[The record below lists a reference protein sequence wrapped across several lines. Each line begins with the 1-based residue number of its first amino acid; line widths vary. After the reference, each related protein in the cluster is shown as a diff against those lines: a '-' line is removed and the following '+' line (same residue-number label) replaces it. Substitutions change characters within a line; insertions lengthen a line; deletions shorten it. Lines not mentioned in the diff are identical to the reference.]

1 MWSLI
6 PTFCACLGVE
16 SHTSPKHL
24 LKMQTSFRR
33 ISSPKHF
40 LKCPKLERQDFWPRF
55 LPPRPRAI
63 FALCV
68 HRGPFGE
75 QKLCSLHVA
84 VARRH
89 MERRDASG
97 AFSGAVGRRVG
108 GWAKR
113 PTSRKRRKL
122 WAAEFHRFNR
132 LFWTQHLQNCSKRH
146 IFTNKM
152 SKFQYIFLVNDI
164 AFDEGKCNN
173 LFFKRPVK
181 TLSSIMVDN
190 MVWNQ
195 VQYFTG
201 LKVYNVPKSCGG
213 ATVPHLSCRVPFSV
227 MSDVHV
233 LCCMMPL

>member
-1 MWSLI
+1 M
-6 PTFCACLGVE
+6 E

-40 LKCPKLERQDFWPRF
+40 LKCPKLERRDFWPRF

-68 HRGPFGE
+68 HRGAFGQ
-75 QKLCSLHVA
+75 QKLCSRDLA
-84 VARRH
+84 VERSRV
-89 MERRDASG
+89 ERRFASG
-97 AFSGAVGRRVG
+97 AFSGKPSAAVASG

-113 PTSRKRRKL
+113 PTPRGRRKL
-122 WAAEFHRFNR
+122 WAAEFHRFNG
-132 LFWTQHLQNCSKRH
+132 LFRTQHLRNCSKQN

-152 SKFQYIFLVNDI
+152 NKFQHIFLVNDI

-190 MVWNQ
+190 MV
-195 VQYFTG
+195 
-201 LKVYNVPKSCGG
+201 
-213 ATVPHLSCRVPFSV
+213 
-227 MSDVHV
+227 
-233 LCCMMPL
+233 